1 MKDGHIRI
9 GTTSSANQL
18 TAKLTRKDNKQF
30 TAEFLAARFA
40 LTAQG
45 WASTFAVE
53 VYYTR

>member
-9 GTTSSANQL
+9 GTSSANQL